1 MGITRILELSSPI
14 YQMEWKERIGILL
27 VSALKTYVV
36 CFTLTK
42 TFYEMR
48 RSSGK
53 MQQIGACFLTDE
65 TIIISSLPFE
75 LSKTNVQG

>member
-36 CFTLTK
+36 CFTLKK

-53 MQQIGACFLTDE
+53 MQQIGACFLTDD